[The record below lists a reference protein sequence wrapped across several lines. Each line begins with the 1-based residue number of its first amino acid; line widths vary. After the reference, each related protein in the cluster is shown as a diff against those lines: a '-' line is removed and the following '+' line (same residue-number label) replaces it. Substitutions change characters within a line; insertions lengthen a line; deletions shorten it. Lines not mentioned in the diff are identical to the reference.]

1 MLLCSPIYW
10 NMISSHYSNGDPSP
24 PTANQS
30 LLRLKLFCLKRK
42 NPEVSPVNCK
52 KSWSSNETTTT
63 IQRDPPKPPKHIK
76 QSECHIR
83 NSMAPPKKIQVF
95 FCPALAAIFWGATSN
110 CDVLMARG
118 AQGQQFPLSD
128 LLGGQP
134 GRLIDVKPGEML
146 SGALNIG
153 WKALVTEIW
162 WVKFGQY
169 WLVMVSNG

>member
-83 NSMAPPKKIQVF
+83 NSMPPPKKYKF
-95 FCPALAAIFWGATSN
+95 FFVQPWLPYFGVQHPTAMFWWREAPKGSSSPWATCWGANLGAWSMWNLERCCQALWTS
-110 CDVLMARG
+110 DGKLWW
-118 AQGQQFPLSD
+118 LKS
-128 LLGGQP
+128 
-134 GRLIDVKPGEML
+134 GEWNL
-146 SGALNIG
+146 VNIG
-153 WKALVTEIW
+153 
-162 WVKFGQY
+162 
-169 WLVMVSNG
+169 